1 MSRLDCY
8 RSADGRFAWRL
19 LSGNHRTLAMSPG
32 RYDELREAVTA
43 ARRLQSQVADAVVDL
58 SSERGDEW
66 RWQMRNAGEIVAVS
80 AHSYGRRIECIAAA
94 ERARQAAP
102 GATVSERGRSRRMA
116 GPRPVEPAPL
126 DTPEPRGSAAD
137 DHAAT

>member
-8 RSADGRFAWRL
+8 RTADGRYAWRL
-19 LSGNHRTLAMSPG
+19 LSGNHRTLAASPG
-32 RYDELREAVTA
+32 RFDELRDAVA
-43 ARRLQSQVADAVVDL
+43 SAGRLQSQVAGAIVDL

-66 RWQMRNAGEIVAVS
+66 RWQMRQAGEVVAVS

-102 GATVSERGRSRRMA
+102 EALVSERGRSRRSA
-116 GPRPVEPAPL
+116 GPRVPGPEPAPPAEAEH
-126 DTPEPRGSAAD
+126 DAEPS
-137 DHAAT
+137 